1 MLTRQGAVAAV
12 AGIAALGIGRVFGVV
27 ELFVIGA
34 GFLVAVLCAVLFVLV
49 RSPRVTGRR
58 RVHPAVLV
66 AGDVGRVEL
75 LLHHDG
81 ALRSTRFVLLERVRR
96 LHAPEHLARLD
107 VEPMASRSDAGAG
120 YRLPTQTRG
129 VVTLGPLT
137 SEVRDP
143 LGICRR
149 VRSVAGVDRVVVAPR
164 AHLLE
169 IPTLGSGPLGRQ
181 LLVSARR
188 LGPGEFHS
196 LREYA
201 DGDEPRSIDWK
212 ASARSEKL
220 FVKEYAVE
228 GLRRVLVVFDASP
241 GSYADAASFERGVT
255 AAASLARSA
264 GVGGLTTRFVTNG
277 GVDLRGPDVAE
288 NALSVLAEIHPTS
301 APFPQLDRDPGDGVG
316 LMVVVTGSLDS
327 NGWRVAG
334 KVVDPTLT
342 AVPLTTDEG
351 ARGPLAACARTE
363 AELLSSWHALT
374 GRSVAKVRGG
384 RATATTGDQSVNS
397 SSTRTV
403 GEPAP
408 TGSGV
413 R

>member
-12 AGIAALGIGRVFGVV
+12 AGVGALVIGRVFGVV

-34 GFLVAVLCAVLFVLV
+34 GFLVAVICAVLFVLF
-49 RSPRVTGRR
+49 RSPRVEGRR

-81 ALRSTRFVLLERVRR
+81 IVRSTRFVLSERVRR
-96 LHAPEHLARLD
+96 LHAPDHLARLD
-107 VEPMASRSDAGAG
+107 VEPMAARSDAGAG
-120 YRLPTQTRG
+120 YRLPTSTRG
-129 VVTLGPLT
+129 VVSLGPLT

-149 VRSVAGVDRVVVAPR
+149 VRPVAGVDRVVVAPR

-188 LGPGEFHS
+188 LGPGEFHA

-228 GLRRVLVVFDASP
+228 GLRRVLVVFDATP
-241 GSYADAASFERGVT
+241 GSYSDAASFERGVT

-288 NALSVLAEIHPTS
+288 HALSVLAEIHPTS

-316 LMVVVTGSLDS
+316 LMVVVTGSLRS
-327 NGWRVAG
+327 AGWRVAG
-334 KVVDPTLT
+334 NVVDPTLT
-342 AVPLTTDEG
+342 AVPLTTDDG
-351 ARGPLAACARTE
+351 PRGPLAASARTE

-374 GRSVAKVRGG
+374 GRTVARVRGG
-384 RATATTGDQSVNS
+384 RATDGGGEQTVNS
-397 SSTRTV
+397 
-403 GEPAP
+403 A
-408 TGSGV
+408 GSRPDDRRAATASG
-413 R
+413 RR